1 MIGNIGKTYL
11 KKLSQS
17 EINVEDNFLYG
28 IKHNST
34 KRSHIQREMPERVIS
49 DVYLND
55 IDINFETFAEIT
67 QNSNKIKYKNTEI
80 ENKSDDF
87 LNDSFNRFKAKSQ
100 LNFLDVKQIKE
111 KYKPKSEDFNSK

>member
-80 ENKSDDF
+80 QNKSDDF